1 MFLYSRHGVRSCE
14 EADTLK
20 DEPPMSSLSFGTA
33 DPHTPEDVVG
43 ETFDMLVPV
52 CTLRIF
58 STSSPNLV
66 VDAMRRENACRARD
80 SGSTSPDK
88 SFRNMMENSSRYQNP
103 VRERR
108 SALIL

>member
-1 MFLYSRHGVRSCE
+1 
-14 EADTLK
+14 
-20 DEPPMSSLSFGTA
+20 MSSLSFGTA

-66 VDAMRRENACRARD
+66 VDAMGRERD
-80 SGSTSPDK
+80 LRVWDPGSTSPDK
-88 SFRNMMENSSRYQNP
+88 SFRNMVENLSRCQNP
-103 VRERR
+103 VRERH
-108 SALIL
+108 SAMIL